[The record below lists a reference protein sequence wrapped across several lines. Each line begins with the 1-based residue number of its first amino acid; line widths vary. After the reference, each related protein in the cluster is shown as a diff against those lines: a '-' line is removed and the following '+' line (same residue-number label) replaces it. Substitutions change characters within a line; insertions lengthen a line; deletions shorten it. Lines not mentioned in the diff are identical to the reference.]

1 MKSFNLFKVVGSGV
15 LIASLATLPLA
26 LPASAQDGT
35 VRDSNQAAPGD
46 KAIYGTG
53 EIDRGE
59 RSFDW
64 GWIGLL
70 GLVGLAGRL
79 AKHRQEAVDYSE
91 HNQINRPVTTVIN
104 EEAVSYR
111 EHNQINL
118 PVTTEVTNE
127 EAVRYKEPKEMN
139 GLGTTEEA
147 VRYRDPQ
154 ETNRFGTTEKPA
166 RYKDPQEMNR
176 PGTDGTSKKY

>member
-1 MKSFNLFKVVGSGV
+1 MKMFNFSKVVGAGV
-15 LIASLATLPLA
+15 LIASLATLPLV

-35 VRDSNQAAPGD
+35 VRDSSQAAPGD

-53 EIDRGE
+53 EIDQGE

-91 HNQINRPVTTVIN
+91 HNEITRPVST
-104 EEAVSYR
+104 
-111 EHNQINL
+111 
-118 PVTTEVTNE
+118 VTTE
-127 EAVRYKEPKEMN
+127 EAVRYREPKEMN
-139 GLGTTEEA
+139 DLDTTEEA

-154 ETNRFGTTEKPA
+154 ETNIFDTTEKAA

-176 PGTDGTSKKY
+176 PGTDGTSNR